1 MTMRFIRRLP
11 PRQLTAGTAFWVL
24 ALGGISACTAAE
36 PPDGVVSSEQ
46 ANFQV
51 ETVATGLNQPW
62 SLAFLPDGDRLVTER
77 GGRLLRLSDG
87 ESRAIEGMPDVA
99 TVNQGGL
106 LDVALHP
113 AFADNRL
120 IYFSYAAAGDGGYAT
135 RLARARLADDRLAE
149 LEVLFT
155 AEPHV
160 RGGRHFGSRIVF
172 RDGYL
177 FLTAGDRGNREH
189 AQQLDKYHGKLIRLT
204 LDGDIPD
211 DNPFVDNRDARP
223 GIYSYGH
230 RNPQGMIVHPESGDI
245 WLHEH
250 GPQGGD
256 EINRIRAGANYG
268 WPLATFGENYGG
280 GRFAPEPPL
289 EGTVSP
295 VHHWT
300 PSIAPSGMA
309 IYQGN
314 AFPAWRGDLFAGA
327 LKLTH
332 LARLELEDGEVVAE
346 ERLLDDAGMRIRD
359 VRVGPDGYVYLL
371 TGGSDGRLLR
381 LVPD

>member
-1 MTMRFIRRLP
+1 MIRTMAPADPRRL
-11 PRQLTAGTAFWVL
+11 LGAL
-24 ALGGISACTAAE
+24 ALLAASACTAGESPAGAVTSDE
-36 PPDGVVSSEQ
+36 
-46 ANFQV
+46 ATFRV
-51 ETVATGLNQPW
+51 ETVAEGLNQPW

-87 ESRAIEGMPDVA
+87 EARAIEGVPEVA

-113 AFADNRL
+113 DFADNGW
-120 IYFSYAAAGDGGYAT
+120 IYLSYAAAGDGGYAT
-135 RLARARLADDRLAE
+135 RLSRARLDDDRLADF
-149 LEVLFT
+149 EVLFT
-155 AEPHV
+155 AEPFV

-177 FLTAGDRGNREH
+177 FLTAGDRGRREH
-189 AQQLDKYHGKLIRLT
+189 AQDLDKYHGKLIRLT
-204 LDGDIPD
+204 LDGGIPP
-211 DNPFVDNRDARP
+211 DNPFVDESGAGP

-230 RNPQGMIVHPESGDI
+230 RNPQGMIMHPDTGDI

-256 EINRIRAGANYG
+256 EVNRIRPGANYG

-289 EGTVSP
+289 AGTVSP

-300 PSIAPSGMA
+300 PSIAPSGLA
-309 IYQGN
+309 IYQGD

-346 ERLLDDAGMRIRD
+346 ERLLDGAGMRIRD
-359 VRVGPDGYVYLL
+359 VRSGPDGYLYLL
-371 TGGSDGRLLR
+371 TDGSHGKLLR
-381 LVPD
+381 LVPAD

>member
-1 MTMRFIRRLP
+1 MIRIIAYAWHHRRFAVVTL
-11 PRQLTAGTAFWVL
+11 L
-24 ALGGISACTAAE
+24 AASACTAGE
-36 PPDGVVSSEQ
+36 PPAGAVTSEE
-46 ANFQV
+46 ATFRV
-51 ETVATGLNQPW
+51 ETVAEGLNQPW

-87 ESRAIEGMPDVA
+87 EARTIEGVPEVA

-113 AFADNRL
+113 DFADNRW
-120 IYFSYAAAGDGGYAT
+120 IYLSYAAAGDGGYAT
-135 RLARARLADDRLAE
+135 RLGRARLDDDRLADF
-149 LEVLFT
+149 EVLFT
-155 AEPHV
+155 AEPYV

-189 AQQLDKYHGKLIRLT
+189 AQDLDKYHGKLIRLT
-204 LDGDIPD
+204 LDGGIPP
-211 DNPFVDNRDARP
+211 DNPFVDQSSARP

-230 RNPQGMIVHPESGDI
+230 RNPQGMIVHPDTGDI

-256 EINRIRAGANYG
+256 EVNRIRAGANYG

-300 PSIAPSGMA
+300 PSIAPSGLA
-309 IYQGN
+309 IYQGD
-314 AFPAWRGDLFAGA
+314 AFPTWRGDLFAGA

-332 LARLELEDGEVVAE
+332 LARLELEAGEVMGE

-359 VRVGPDGYVYLL
+359 VRSGPDGYLYLL
-371 TGGSDGRLLR
+371 TDGSNGKLLR
-381 LVPD
+381 LAPAD

>member
-1 MTMRFIRRLP
+1 MIRTIATAAPRRL
-11 PRQLTAGTAFWVL
+11 
-24 ALGGISACTAAE
+24 LGAVTLVAASACTAGE
-36 PPDGVVSSEQ
+36 PPAGAVTSDE
-46 ANFQV
+46 ATFRV
-51 ETVATGLNQPW
+51 ETVAEGLNQPW

-87 ESRAIEGMPDVA
+87 EARTIEGVPEVA

-113 AFADNRL
+113 DFADNGW
-120 IYFSYAAAGDGGYAT
+120 IYLSYAAAGDGGYAT
-135 RLARARLADDRLAE
+135 RLGRARLDDDRLADF
-149 LEVLFT
+149 EVLFT
-155 AEPHV
+155 AEPFV

-177 FLTAGDRGNREH
+177 FLTAGERGNKEH
-189 AQQLDKYHGKLIRLT
+189 AQDLDKYHGKLIRLT
-204 LDGDIPD
+204 LDGEIPP
-211 DNPFVDNRDARP
+211 DNPFVDQSGARP

-230 RNPQGMIVHPESGDI
+230 RNPQGMIVHPDTGDI

-256 EINRIRAGANYG
+256 EVNRIRAGANYG

-300 PSIAPSGMA
+300 PSIAPSGLA
-309 IYQGN
+309 LYQGD

-359 VRVGPDGYVYLL
+359 VRNGPDGYLYLL
-371 TGGSDGRLLR
+371 TDGSNGKLLR
-381 LVPD
+381 LMPAD